1 MEIPASAYGA
11 TVTEGKMYFFKS
23 DCPVGVSDHIHVCI
37 KRGDT
42 VFLFA
47 TGSSQVEKAIRRAEV
62 LNYDINTY
70 PVFHSN
76 DINKLTKD
84 QTYIDCNSPIE
95 ISHDE
100 FSNLLK
106 NDKIYE
112 LTGYFDANSLAII
125 INGVKRSS
133 VVEQRIKNLL

>member
-106 NDKIYE
+106 DDKIYE

>member
-37 KRGDT
+37 KRVDT

-95 ISHDE
+95 ISHGE

-106 NDKIYE
+106 DDKIYE

>member
-1 MEIPASAYGA
+1 M
-11 TVTEGKMYFFKS
+11 
-23 DCPVGVSDHIHVCI
+23 
-37 KRGDT
+37 
-42 VFLFA
+42 
-47 TGSSQVEKAIRRAEV
+47 

-70 PVFHSN
+70 SVFHSN

-106 NDKIYE
+106 DDKIYE